1 MKKNNRAILLTL
13 TILLFTV
20 NHPVVV
26 AAESDY
32 RFLPPQTE
40 ASIPDDI
47 HMDSLARLP
56 EVQRQDLDAVG
67 RNAFDTWVSPGTGY
81 ENGLRGPIGMWMH
94 SPVLAEAIFDVRHR
108 VRYGNAK
115 DQRLTELAIIT
126 HAREFNSQYEY
137 SAHEPLAQA
146 AGLEQEIIDVV
157 RFRKDLDSLPAIDG
171 FGETEQTIVRFV
183 RELVSEDKVSS
194 ETFARAL
201 EIFGEEGV
209 MDLTG
214 LVGYYFFVATTLKTF
229 DVQRAVGSDLLLPVL
244 PD

>member
-1 MKKNNRAILLTL
+1 MNK
-13 TILLFTV
+13 TISATLFTLLLSPV
-20 NHPVVV
+20 NQLV

-32 RFLPPQTE
+32 IMLPPQT
-40 ASIPDDI
+40 ADCMPADI
-47 HMDSLARLP
+47 NLDSLARLP
-56 EVQRQDLDAVG
+56 EVQRADLDAAG
-67 RNAFDTWVSPGTGY
+67 RAAYDTWVAPGTGY
-81 ENGLRGPIGMWMH
+81 DDGLRGPIGMWMH

-108 VRYGNAK
+108 VRYGNTK

-137 SAHEPLAQA
+137 SAHEPLAVA
-146 AGLEQEIIDVV
+146 AGLEQEIIDLV

-183 RELVSEDKVSS
+183 RELVSEDKVSA

-201 EIFGEEGV
+201 DIFGEEGV

-214 LVGYYFFVATTLKTF
+214 LVGYYFFVATTLKAF
-229 DVQRAVGSDLLLPVL
+229 DVQRPVGAEMLLPVL